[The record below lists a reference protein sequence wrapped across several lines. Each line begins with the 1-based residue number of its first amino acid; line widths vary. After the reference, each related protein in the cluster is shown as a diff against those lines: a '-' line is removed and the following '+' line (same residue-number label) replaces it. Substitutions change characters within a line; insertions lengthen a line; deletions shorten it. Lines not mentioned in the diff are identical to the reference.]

1 MYLVKKKKKK
11 KKLYAV
17 ILTIEKIKNL
27 KLEI

>member
-1 MYLVKKKKKK
+1 MYLVKNNNKK

>member
-1 MYLVKKKKKK
+1 MYLVKIKNK

>member
-1 MYLVKKKKKK
+1 MYLVKKKIK

>member
-1 MYLVKKKKKK
+1 MYLVKKKKK